1 MSKGDGFLRM
11 RNGIMPHLERGWMD
25 EHMFTAYTI
34 MLAKC
39 DYATGIWKGSADAL
53 VAAVGG
59 QWSVRTAQDVIR
71 RLSLGLYITSKH
83 ERGKRGNYPILINN
97 YEPQKGQMKG
107 KRLRKTTTRLWSEHR
122 DPTSNEPES
131 DATNGVTS
139 GKVTRE
145 VTQEATQPIAGNQ
158 DSLSASLQ
166 ASNPTPQDR
175 TQDQNQVNKE
185 ASEASF
191 ASLTT
196 LDAAGGRNQN
206 QPEVFEQERKQ
217 DQHLPEVCW
226 QEATPTAKALFDAV
240 YPVRTD
246 QLLAR
251 ELRYAQRAADILD
264 ACGVIPGPLVR
275 YNKSHKRG
283 RLVFHSCRQ
292 VLSALQ
298 SHDMRIVNDWLTHD
312 GRGCPAC
319 KGGLECVQK
328 QTPPPAPIK
337 FDYRAI
343 TKEEERRFTKDF
355 RGEGW
360 EVGALNRLTR
370 DNGWPIWGFNA
381 AILHV
386 LKTRTNPISY
396 DDFLALAQSVPQP

>member
-25 EHMFTAYTI
+25 EQMFTAYTI

-59 QWSVRTAQDVIR
+59 QWSVRTAQEVIR

-83 ERGKRGNYPILINN
+83 ERGKRGNYDVLINN
-97 YEPQKGQMKG
+97 YEPQKGPMKG

-122 DPTSNEPES
+122 DQALNKAES

-145 VTQEATQPIAGNQ
+145 VTQEVTQPIAGNQ

-166 ASNPTPQDR
+166 ASNPTPQDQ

-196 LDAAGGRNQN
+196 HATAGGRNQN
-206 QPEVFEQERKQ
+206 QPEVLDQERKQ
-217 DQHLPEVCW
+217 EQHLPEVCW
-226 QEATPTAKALFDAV
+226 QEATPTAKALFEAV
-240 YPVRTD
+240 YPVCTD

-251 ELRYAQRAADILD
+251 ELRYAQSAADILD
-264 ACGVIPGPLVR
+264 ACRVIPGPLVR
-275 YNKSHKRG
+275 YNKSHKKG
-283 RLVFHSCRQ
+283 RLVFRSCRQ

-298 SHDMRIVNDWLTHD
+298 SDDMKIVNDWLTHD

-319 KGGLECVQK
+319 KGGLEYAEK

-337 FDYRAI
+337 FDYRAM

-360 EVGALNRLTR
+360 EHGALNRLVK
-370 DNGWPIWGFNA
+370 DHGWPKCVFDA

-386 LKTRTNPISY
+386 LKTRTSPISY
-396 DDFLALAQSVPQP
+396 DEFLALAQSVPQP